1 MKNSIRAGTAAGAA
15 ILLATLAA
23 CDRAPRAKASAAPQP
38 TEQTVN
44 VAPAA
49 PTGDPAGTTPV
60 DGNQSEVSKS
70 AETTRMPQEG
80 DNHAYSTVSP
90 SAPQKAGAVDPIQT
104 SPERK
109 QQ

>member
-1 MKNSIRAGTAAGAA
+1 MKNSIRAGTAIGAA
-15 ILLATLAA
+15 ILLAALAA
-23 CDRAPRAKASAAPQP
+23 CDREPRAKASAAPQP
-38 TEQTVN
+38 SEQTVN
-44 VAPAA
+44 VPAAA

-60 DGNQSEVSKS
+60 DGKQSEVSKN
-70 AETTRMPQEG
+70 AESTKMPQEG

-104 SPERK
+104 TPERK